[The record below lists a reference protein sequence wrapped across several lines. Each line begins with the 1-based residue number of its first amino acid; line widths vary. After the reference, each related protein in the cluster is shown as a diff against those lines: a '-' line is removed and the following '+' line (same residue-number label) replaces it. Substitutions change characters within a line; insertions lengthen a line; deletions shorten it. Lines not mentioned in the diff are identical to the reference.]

1 MSPVKHPVSGPE
13 LTFSLAEEMALLRTE
28 LRSAP
33 ARSARTLIKEGP
45 VTVTLIGVNPGGSL
59 HPHKADGPITVQVLE
74 GEVEFTVGE
83 ATHALSVGTLLAL
96 DGGITHAVHSAHG
109 GIFLLTVVRGNAAGA
124 SGSPARE

>member
-74 GEVEFTVGE
+74 GEVEFTIAE

-109 GIFLLTVVRGNAAGA
+109 GIFLLTVVRAGGGA
-124 SGSPARE
+124 SGSPAGG